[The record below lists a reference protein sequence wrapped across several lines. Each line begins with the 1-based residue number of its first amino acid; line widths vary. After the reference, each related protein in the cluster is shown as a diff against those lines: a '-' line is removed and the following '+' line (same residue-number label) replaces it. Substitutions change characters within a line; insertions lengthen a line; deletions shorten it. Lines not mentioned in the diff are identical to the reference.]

1 MVETNDSKKKK
12 VKVYYTDHTGQDVIP
27 HFPSHEAAFIGIK
40 KDLENYKK
48 NFFPMTILLSRSLTR
63 EQESGVPKEKLFVY
77 GNMPE

>member
-40 KDLENYKK
+40 KDLK
-48 NFFPMTILLSRSLTR
+48 TIRKIFSR
-63 EQESGVPKEKLFVY
+63 
-77 GNMPE
+77 